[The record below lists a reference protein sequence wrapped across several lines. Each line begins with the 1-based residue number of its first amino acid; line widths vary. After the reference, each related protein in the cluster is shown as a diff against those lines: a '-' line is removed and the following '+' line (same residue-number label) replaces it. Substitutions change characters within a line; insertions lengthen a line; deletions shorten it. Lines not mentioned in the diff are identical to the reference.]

1 MLKYLMEEHQLEPSD
16 LPELGPPN
24 TVLEILEGERD
35 LTIKHI
41 HALSERFQVTPAVFL

>member
-1 MLKYLMEEHQLEPSD
+1 MNFLGRLEQSYMF
-16 LPELGPPN
+16 
-24 TVLEILEGERD
+24 LEILEGEPD